1 MSVTVVS
8 VHVNVDVSMQWEWGC
23 APCRFFISSFLPFAR
38 GRDVSRIHSSDGHRE
53 CDVYSL
59 RCTVVTWAWFGVAKV
74 TMHVYG
80 VMLLPRIPDWHFV
93 SASHEIRK
101 GEGSE
106 FVH

>member
-1 MSVTVVS
+1 MGLC
-8 VHVNVDVSMQWEWGC
+8 W
-23 APCRFFISSFLPFAR
+23 AFLRQRRGIAR
-38 GRDVSRIHSSDGHRE
+38 GRDVSRIHNSDGRRK

-59 RCTVVTWAWFGVAKV
+59 RCTVVTWVWFGVAKV